1 MGSFGS
7 AFHDSIN
14 VGIPDDFTP
23 FSERYEAFTGDCR

>member
-14 VGIPDDFTP
+14 VGIPDDFTIGINLRD
-23 FSERYEAFTGDCR
+23 FV